1 MRRLLFIH
9 CVRLLVAGML
19 AAPAVR
25 AATLL
30 APQVHAVGVD
40 VGTASSFELLLRQ
53 EIERTASPRLLR
65 SEAIEVSRPCADPT
79 CVGRRTRRAGADA
92 GLLCTLTQLGK
103 EYVVTLQRVDA
114 AGHVDWSERVSVRRR
129 EDLDTAAEHLA
140 RALGGGEARP
150 GERATPAPAPA
161 SADSAVATAPQ
172 PKPSWS
178 TQGPRVGR
186 LSPLGDAYAGAGALT
201 SLAYVWRYQ
210 TPDFNVEVIPA
221 LGLAWGGES
230 GVGNGRARDWTLLDV
245 FVAWTPVNG
254 DLGPYIG
261 VGLGLHAVKLEREEA
276 SGPFAGKREAGETA
290 PTLSIGCGL
299 LLFRS
304 YDFQV
309 GLDLRFQHF
318 THAFDTL
325 GGDGARGI
333 SMTFGI
339 QHR

>member
-1 MRRLLFIH
+1 VLRRLLFIH
-9 CVRLLVAGML
+9 GARFFAALLGTTTVAH
-19 AAPAVR
+19 

-30 APQVHAVGVD
+30 APQVHATGVD
-40 VGTASSFELLLRQ
+40 AATASSFEILLCQ
-53 EIERTASPRLLR
+53 EIERVSPRLLR
-65 SEAIEVSRPCADPT
+65 SESLEASRPCAEPT
-79 CVGRRTRRAGADA
+79 CVGRRARRAAAD
-92 GLLCTLTQLGK
+92 GGWLCTLARLGA

-114 AGHVDWSERVSVRRR
+114 AGKIDWSERVSVRRQ
-129 EDLDTAAEHLA
+129 EDLDTAAEQLA
-140 RALGGGEARP
+140 RAVR
-150 GERATPAPAPA
+150 GERIPRTRTPPPAENAASDSVLAATL
-161 SADSAVATAPQ
+161 Q

-210 TPDFNVEVIPA
+210 TPSFNVEVIPA
-221 LGLAWGGES
+221 LGLAWGGDT

-245 FVAWTPVNG
+245 FVAWTPIDG

-261 VGLGLHAVKLEREEA
+261 VGLGLHSIKLEREA
-276 SGPFAGKREAGETA
+276 DGVPFAGKREAGETA
-290 PTLSIGCGL
+290 PTLAIGCGL

-318 THAFDTL
+318 TYAFDSL
-325 GGDGARGI
+325 GGDGARGF